1 MECAAWPCSFRIF
14 VIVKAKK
21 RKSSASTRSWP
32 ISGASSRGT
41 KRSMGT
47 RRKSTC
53 ASCCLS
59 FSLGMTSILDRWRPS
74 TCCRR
79 TSIRRSRLAI
89 CSSRCWSTPTV
100 T

>member
-21 RKSSASTRSWP
+21 RKSSALTRSWP
-32 ISGASSRGT
+32 TSGASSRGT

-59 FSLGMTSILDRWRPS
+59 FCWDTTSILARWRPS
-74 TCCRR
+74 TYCRR
-79 TSIRRSRLAI
+79 TSTRRSRLAI
-89 CSSRCWSTPTV
+89 CSSRCWSIPTV